1 MEVYYRPGDISEELE
16 EQADYWEIYKSK
28 DLAQINASSIIQ
40 KCRILQARS
49 CHDTDTFICT
59 KEVLIDSQGHKS
71 ITSLPLQMP
80 SLDEVDYQSFPDPKL
95 KTLDIF
101 AGCGGL
107 SEGLHQS
114 GVVQTQ
120 WAIEYDDSAA
130 EAFHLN
136 HPETSVFC
144 CNVSALLWRLMSV
157 QSKEQD
163 CISVEEVQRQGL
175 EIPEEQIAQMPRP
188 GEVDFIVGGPPCQG
202 YSGMNRFNKSQWS
215 TTQNSMVRV

>member
-1 MEVYYRPGDISEELE
+1 MEVYYRAGEISEDLE
-16 EQADYWEIYKSK
+16 EQADYWEIYRSK

-40 KCRILQARS
+40 KCRILQTRS

-59 KEVLIDSQGHKS
+59 KEVMTDNQGHKR
-71 ITSLPLQMP
+71 ITSLPLETP
-80 SLDEVDYQSFPDPKL
+80 NPVEVDSQSCSEHKL

-130 EAFHLN
+130 EAFRLN
-136 HPETSVFC
+136 HPATTVFC

-157 QSKEQD
+157 HSKEQD

-175 EIPEEQIAQMPRP
+175 EIPVEQIAQMPRP